1 MFSLWILLIVVSWR
15 MACFDRLRIFWGI
28 GEGQQLLLEL
38 CWYIDRGQMGSL
50 STAIDFICLWTEEN
64 TLLCRLILLG
74 LRHRVSGSTLIANC
88 RVNCKGAVYVT
99 TRLIEFNC
107 LPGVFSSCRN
117 RLVFVDLSRSC
128 CLRLLLILLRVDLDI
143 SFNMIL
149 TEPQWQI
156 EFEWIVLATL
166 RFLESRGIRC
176 RSPGSAISGPSWVWR
191 VVVVWGPV
199 GGRCGCGWE
208 EARLGPCLV
217 GSCIHLVFYVSWLP
231 DRVSQLDYEVIIQ
244 MIFIWWLRLFSN
256 SRSDYLTFSPI
267 CSSWICRSCWD
278 CWWRC
283 LLETV
288 IPFIFYCLCVSSCFW
303 NFWATFTLF
312 CTLWGPNLNCLSFLW
327 LLLIYLHGLVEFF
340 LDHFCSCWRFHILES
355 NWCWLLRSSL
365 GV

>member
-1 MFSLWILLIVVSWR
+1 
-15 MACFDRLRIFWGI
+15 
-28 GEGQQLLLEL
+28 
-38 CWYIDRGQMGSL
+38 MGSL

-64 TLLCRLILLG
+64 TLLSRLILLG

-107 LPGVFSSCRN
+107 LPGVFSSRRN
-117 RLVFVDLSRSC
+117 RLVFIDLSRSC
-128 CLRLLLILLRVDLDI
+128 CLGLLLILLRVDLDI

-156 EFEWIVLATL
+156 EFKWIVLATL

-176 RSPGSAISGPSWVWR
+176 RSPGSAISGPSRVWR

-217 GSCIHLVFYVSWLP
+217 RRCVHLVFDVSWLP
-231 DRVSQLDYEVIIQ
+231 DWVSQLDYEVIIQ
-244 MIFIWWLRLFSN
+244 MVFIWRLRLFSN
-256 SRSDYLTFSPI
+256 SGSDYLTFTPI

-278 CWWRC
+278 CWRRC

-288 IPFIFYCLCVSSCFW
+288 IPFIFDCLCVSSCFW

-312 CTLWGPNLNCLSFLW
+312 RTLRGPNLNCFSFRW
-327 LLLIYLHGLVEFF
+327 FLLIYLHGLVEFL
-340 LDHFCSCWRFHILES
+340 LDHFCSCWRFHIFES
-355 NWCWLLRSSL
+355 NWCWLLRGSL
-365 GV
+365 GVQPFTFFVVVALMCWESFSHVVVSLVFLVDQMVSGRDVVVSVSF

>member
-156 EFEWIVLATL
+156 EFKWIVLATL
-166 RFLESRGIRC
+166 RFLESSSIRC

-267 CSSWICRSCWD
+267 CPSWICRSCWD